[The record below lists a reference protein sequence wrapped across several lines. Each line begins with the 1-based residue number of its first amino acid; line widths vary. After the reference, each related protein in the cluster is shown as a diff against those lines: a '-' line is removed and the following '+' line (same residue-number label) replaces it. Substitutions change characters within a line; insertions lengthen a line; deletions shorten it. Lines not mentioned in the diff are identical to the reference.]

1 MGQRSQIENTAHLH
15 GDSAWRLRQRGVV
28 LSVFPGHN
36 YQRLVNTVF
45 ADAVCECVLL
55 AWTHPSHPHGSPRRL
70 VAVLFPSSR
79 EETTQKDGV
88 AGSESL
94 ASE

>member
-36 YQRLVNTVF
+36 YQRLVNTVLG
-45 ADAVCECVLL
+45 DAVCECVLL
-55 AWTHPSHPHGSPRRL
+55 AGLIHPILMEALG
-70 VAVLFPSSR
+70 
-79 EETTQKDGV
+79 GW
-88 AGSESL
+88 
-94 ASE
+94 